1 MDRHATRADDG
12 RVTSIPIDAVVRS
25 FPVDAAT
32 AWGLVADL
40 RNHERWIPLTRV
52 SIDGL
57 RSGATAAGAV
67 VTAVSG
73 PFARRGFPGLA
84 DVMTVDRYD
93 PPLGTEPGVA
103 TFTKIGHVLKGH
115 ASIVVVP
122 AGPSS
127 SRVFWSETV
136 YLAGPLPRRLTG
148 AALKPFLG
156 GMVRYALMKARRE
169 ASTTYR
175 RR

>member
-1 MDRHATRADDG
+1 MG

-32 AWGLVADL
+32 AWELVADL

-52 SIDGL
+52 SLDGPA
-57 RSGATAAGAV
+57 RVGAR

-84 DVMTVDRYD
+84 DVMTIDRYD
-93 PPLGTEPGVA
+93 PPAGAEPGVA
-103 TFTKIGHVLKGH
+103 TFTKTGHVLKGH

-127 SRVFWSETV
+127 SRVFWSEDV

-148 AALKPFLG
+148 ALVSPFLG
-156 GMVRYALMKARRE
+156 AMVRYALMRARQDAR
-169 ASTTYR
+169 ATDR
-175 RR
+175 LRQR

>member
-32 AWGLVADL
+32 AWELVADL

-52 SIDGL
+52 SLDGPA
-57 RSGATAAGAV
+57 RAGAT

-93 PPLGTEPGVA
+93 PPVGWEPGIA
-103 TFTKIGHVLKGH
+103 TFTKIGHVLKGT

-127 SRVFWSETV
+127 CRVLWTEHV
-136 YLAGPLPRRLTG
+136 WLAGPLPRRLTEV
-148 AALKPFLG
+148 AMRPFLG
-156 GMVRYALMKARRE
+156 GMVRYALLRAQSEVR
-169 ASTTYR
+169 ATNHH
-175 RR
+175 